1 VGSIHCCFKT
11 SPQYKKTKV
20 NVTLDMKLKSEIDQ
34 FTTLKVELLDQ
45 GNILHLQLNRP
56 KAFNAL
62 SAEMITEIHTLLDIC
77 AHPTS
82 MLDPHFDF
90 KPRVILLAAAPPAFS
105 GGVDVKAAFA
115 NVGGQSWDYK
125 NMRSQQLL
133 SRLIHKMRDIPQP
146 IVACIP
152 GPAHGA
158 GLSIALASDIRVAS
172 KTASFSAAF
181 VKLGLSGT
189 DMGTSF
195 FLPRHAGMGIAAE
208 MLLTGRTISAERA
221 YQVGLVNTLV
231 SDEEEEEDG
240 GGRGGGGGALIR
252 AGLDYCREMVK
263 LSPQGLMLT
272 KEQINSTADGGSLKT
287 AMVGENSH
295 QMFLVNEPEATKQAE
310 KWASRLLKSKL

>member
-1 VGSIHCCFKT
+1 
-11 SPQYKKTKV
+11 
-20 NVTLDMKLKSEIDQ
+20 MKLESQINQ

-45 GNILHLQLNRP
+45 GNILHLHLNRP

-62 SAEMITEIHTLLDIC
+62 SAEMITELHTLLDLC
-77 AHPTS
+77 VHPTS

-90 KPRVILLAAAPPAFS
+90 KPRVILLTAAPPAFS

-115 NVGGQSWDYK
+115 NVGGRSWDYK

-133 SRLIHKMRDIPQP
+133 SRLIQKMRDIPQP

-158 GLSIALASDIRVAS
+158 GLSIALASDIRVAN

-181 VKLGLSGT
+181 VNLGLSGT

-221 YQVGLVNTLV
+221 YHVGLVNRLV
-231 SDEEEEEDG
+231 DEEDG
-240 GGRGGGGGALIR
+240 GGCALIKV
-252 AGLDYCREMVK
+252 GLEYCRDMVK
-263 LSPQGLMLT
+263 LSPQGLVLT
-272 KEQINSTADGGSLKT
+272 KEQLNSTADGGSLKT

-295 QMFLVNEPEATKQAE
+295 QLFLVNEPETAKQAE
-310 KWASRLLKSKL
+310 RWASRLLKSKL

>member
-1 VGSIHCCFKT
+1 
-11 SPQYKKTKV
+11 
-20 NVTLDMKLKSEIDQ
+20 MKLESQINQ

-82 MLDPHFDF
+82 MLDPNFDF

-105 GGVDVKAAFA
+105 GGVDIKAAFA

-133 SRLIHKMRDIPQP
+133 SRLIQKMRDIPQP

-158 GLSIALASDIRVAS
+158 GLSIALASDIRVAN

-231 SDEEEEEDG
+231 SDEDEDEDG
-240 GGRGGGGGALIR
+240 GGGEGGPLISV
-252 AGLDYCREMVK
+252 GLEYCREMVK

-295 QMFLVNEPEATKQAE
+295 QMFLVNEPEAAKLAE
-310 KWASRLLKSKL
+310 KWASKLLKSKL